1 MNFNVDN
8 TFALGANEGSSVR
21 TANKFIVLHETTNIG
36 AKANASYFKNN
47 WATTQTYVQY
57 VIGDGG
63 KIYQVGADGY
73 QAWGAGSY
81 ANTNSPVQIELARTT
96 DKATFKKDYET
107 FVNFARAKAK
117 QYGIPTTLDGSGNGI
132 KTHKWISDNIWGSHT
147 DPVQSYLEPFWG
159 ITQEQLAKDIAN
171 GIASVK
177 QPVANKTFKDIY
189 NIVTTL
195 PNKDFKAYT
204 TYDENGKANEMS
216 NIAPETP
223 WQSGAINVVDGK
235 AYFGIG
241 TGIYIPQEITEFA
254 GKVVINYSK
263 DYGVLAFHKNGTSI
277 PDSNNKFKG
286 ATAWRYDKIEDIKGV
301 GYAYRVATD
310 TYIPI
315 KYMQGSG
322 FKG

>member
-1 MNFNVDN
+1 MNFNIDN
-8 TFALGANEGSSVR
+8 TFELGTYEGSSVR

-81 ANTNSPVQIELARTT
+81 ANANSPVQIELARTT
-96 DKATFKKDYET
+96 DKATFKKDYAT
-107 FVNFARAKAK
+107 FVNFARAKAREF
-117 QYGIPTTLDGSGNGI
+117 GIPTTLDAYGNGV

-171 GIASVK
+171 GISDVVK
-177 QPVANKTFKDIY
+177 PKKTFT
-189 NIVTTL
+189 NINNVVTVL
-195 PNKDFKAYT
+195 KGNVKAYT
-204 TYDENGKANEMS
+204 TYKLDGSANKTTDIAPGTGWVSLGIEMINGK
-216 NIAPETP
+216 PH
-223 WQSGAINVVDGK
+223 
-235 AYFGIG
+235 YLIG
-241 TGIYIPQEITEFA
+241 RDIYIPQSITTFK
-254 GKVVINYSK
+254 GKVLINSDIPVHAVNLK
-263 DYGVLAFHKNGTSI
+263 GEVVGANLNGGSAW
-277 PDSNNKFKG
+277 KY
-286 ATAWRYDKIEDIKGV
+286 ATVVNVPKV
-301 GYAYRVATD
+301 GYCYKIATD
-310 TYIPI
+310 MYLPL
-315 KYMQGSG
+315 KYAQGSG